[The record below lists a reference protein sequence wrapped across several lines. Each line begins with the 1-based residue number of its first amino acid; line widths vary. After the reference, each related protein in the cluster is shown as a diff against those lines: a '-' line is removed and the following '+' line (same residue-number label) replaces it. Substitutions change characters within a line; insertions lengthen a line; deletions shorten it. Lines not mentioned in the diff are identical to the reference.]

1 MNSTTSKAAIKN
13 WRRQKVRLLVLTGR
27 RKSGKDVFAEY
38 VMKNY
43 PGFKHYR
50 IAEAPTLIAK
60 ILELP
65 ADRKIQQ
72 ALFGVNKLLYP
83 LLGELAFKRRVARR
97 IDREKPRLALV
108 EAIRPKEEY
117 EEFVVKRGGILIGVV
132 ANDKIRYK
140 RAVRDSKNAKEKRDE
155 GKMSFKEFMTR
166 EGVDIERDIDWIVRR
181 AHFVIENNYK
191 NRALF
196 CREIDKVMATLGFK
210 KR

>member
-1 MNSTTSKAAIKN
+1 MGKIPPYWK
-13 WRRQKVRLLVLTGR
+13 RQKIRLLVLAGR
-27 RKSGKDVFAEY
+27 RKSGKDVFVEY

-43 PGFKHYR
+43 SGFKHYR

-83 LLGELAFKRRVARR
+83 LLGELAFKRRIARR
-97 IDREKPRLALV
+97 IDHEKPRLAIV

-117 EEFVVKRGGILIGVV
+117 EEFVARRGGILIGVV
-132 ANDKIRYK
+132 ADDKIRYE
-140 RAVRDSKNAKEKRDE
+140 RAIRDSKNAREKRDE
-155 GKMSFKEFMTR
+155 GKMSFKEFMAR
-166 EGVDIERDIDWIVRR
+166 ENAEIERDIDWIIRR

-196 CREIDKVMATLGFK
+196 CREIDKIMLGLGFK